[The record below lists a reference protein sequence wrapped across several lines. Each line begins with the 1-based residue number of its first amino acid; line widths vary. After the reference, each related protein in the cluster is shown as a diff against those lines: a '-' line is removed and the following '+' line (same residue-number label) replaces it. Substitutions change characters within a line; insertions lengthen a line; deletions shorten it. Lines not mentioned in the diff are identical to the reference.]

1 MREIT
6 ITEAAQD
13 LSKQLES
20 KLSRLALAADSNI
33 STWSLESDAKKLAGK
48 LKVFAE
54 QLKDYKVYTDVG
66 GGAISYPEDKLSDIL
81 FPIYAKLCKQCGDQ
95 MKVKEEDNKNYV
107 EIVKGVFVCLE
118 DLPAVEMPIFKV
130 KIENGT
136 LIAVRADL
144 ANKLSAD
151 MQKLIGKGGN
161 E

>member
-1 MREIT
+1 MKEIT
-6 ITEAAQD
+6 VTEAAQD
-13 LSKQLES
+13 LSRQLES

-33 STWSLESDAKKLAGK
+33 STWSLESEAKKLAGK

-54 QLKDYKVYTDVG
+54 QLGNYKIYQEVEG
-66 GGAISYPEDKLSDIL
+66 SNISYPEDKLSNTL

-118 DLPAVEMPIFKV
+118 DFPTVEMPTFKV
-130 KIENGT
+130 KVENGT